1 VRIRDRDFTTR
12 QASRTVDEAL
22 ESDRAIF
29 IVARELLHKL
39 RKARRVPA
47 RLLGVALSNFNAPPA
62 RQLMLFERTGGQLET
77 AKDRDVSR
85 AMDAVREKFGRAA
98 IAPGRKH

>member
-1 VRIRDRDFTTR
+1 
-12 QASRTVDEAL
+12 
-22 ESDRAIF
+22 
-29 IVARELLHKL
+29 
-39 RKARRVPA
+39 
-47 RLLGVALSNFNAPPA
+47 
-62 RQLMLFERTGGQLET
+62 MLFERTGGQLET